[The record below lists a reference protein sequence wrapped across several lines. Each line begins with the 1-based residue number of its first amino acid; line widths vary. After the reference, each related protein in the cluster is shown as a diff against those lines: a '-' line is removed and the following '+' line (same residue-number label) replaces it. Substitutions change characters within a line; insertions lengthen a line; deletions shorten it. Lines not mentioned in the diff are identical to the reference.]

1 MSIIDTLKK
10 VVDPIA
16 ARQEE
21 AERKRQ
27 REQSKREAEGDPP
40 IYRCRVCGTESPDRT
55 YYPECLADTME
66 PLPKHKPTPPEP

>member
-1 MSIIDTLKK
+1 MSIIDTFKK

-27 REQSKREAEGDPP
+27 RESKRQADGDPP
-40 IYRCRVCGTESPDRT
+40 LYRCRVCGAESPDRT
-55 YYPECLADTME
+55 YCPACLADTME
-66 PLPKHKPTPPEP
+66 PVPKGKPEAPSP